1 MRKEIKKNEETIAE
15 LSYELEQMRIMQQAS
30 QVMSQ
35 IDEAQAENELAQFEG
50 SDEEDVVDMRGG
62 GMEDV
67 DVMEFETTASSQF
80 NQRVV

>member
-1 MRKEIKKNEETIAE
+1 
-15 LSYELEQMRIMQQAS
+15 
-30 QVMSQ
+30 MSQ

-62 GMEDV
+62 GMEDG

-80 NQRVV
+80 NQRAV